1 MSSTDNWVV
10 LDRDGRLP
18 DNLANVH
25 LVDEKVETLLAKCSK
40 KDLVGFWN
48 VVQIL
53 DRIIDEEDR
62 RFLARFSAKDFL
74 GLLLVSLLKMVCCF
88 FERNPDRQRMLFYGV
103 SSFLTEV
110 GIIPSSLL
118 SDDLCSIHERFFLT
132 LLRVMKATQE
142 ALKVKITP
150 ELGLLIPSTNI
161 DEKSLAPFICNEAE
175 WYNQKRWGM
184 QCHELESVCN
194 GHPANGA
201 KVLNTRSDNQY
212 AVKKVVLTSCDAETW
227 LKELREVTILMKLK
241 HPNVTQYYG
250 AWIDFEEFEGE
261 SPFCGGWSSELNLH
275 ESCEN
280 EDSFIGAKPVSIRRS
295 KSCPDILSVTAV
307 AKVESNSTDGNDT
320 PLEQQLKSDTICQT
334 RYMPKFAHKQTF
346 FCVYFRT
353 ETSPL
358 TLKDWLSARN
368 LRAQRGHGGFEAACY
383 ATEDLNFESWT
394 AVTSS
399 RTRKATALDIT
410 LYAAPELLELYDYDF
425 TVDIFS
431 IGIIVMEL
439 FCPYRTQEERI
450 ERITQLRNGDIPNDF
465 YMRWPLYTSIAAQA
479 VDQRPSQRPSTNDLL
494 ATGLFY
500 SYSEEI
506 MRVKDEISAL
516 EAERFEVLS
525 RLDKCTCSRTRDK

>member
-368 LRAQRGHGGFEAACY
+368 LRAQRGHDRFSVVNRRQNEEMLRQLIEAVQY
-383 ATEDLNFESWT
+383 IHRQNIIHRNIQ
-394 AVTSS
+394 V
-399 RTRKATALDIT
+399 RKN
-410 LYAAPELLELYDYDF
+410 
-425 TVDIFS
+425 V
-431 IGIIVMEL
+431 
-439 FCPYRTQEERI
+439 
-450 ERITQLRNGDIPNDF
+450 
-465 YMRWPLYTSIAAQA
+465 
-479 VDQRPSQRPSTNDLL
+479 
-494 ATGLFY
+494 
-500 SYSEEI
+500 
-506 MRVKDEISAL
+506 
-516 EAERFEVLS
+516 
-525 RLDKCTCSRTRDK
+525 